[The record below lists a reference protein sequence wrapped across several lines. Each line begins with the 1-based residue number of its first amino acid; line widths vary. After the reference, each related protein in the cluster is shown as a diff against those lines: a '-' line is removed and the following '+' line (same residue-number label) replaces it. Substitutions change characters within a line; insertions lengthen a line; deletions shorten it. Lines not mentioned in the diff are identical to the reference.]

1 MDKVAPMSNYIK
13 NLILQ
18 GEHQQQD
25 FKFQVN
31 DSRKIARTLVAFS
44 NTDGGKLLIG
54 VKDNGV
60 IAGIRTDEE
69 YHMIEAAAQMY
80 CKPEIDFAFR
90 HWNIDGK
97 KVLEIDVPRAQAKP
111 VFAKSD
117 DGRWLAWVRV
127 GDQNILADAIMIKYW
142 KKQKSPRGAFIQYSE
157 KEKLLLDFLG
167 SHPTISLKTYYLMA
181 NLSRRDAE
189 DVVVNLML
197 AGLIEMGQNEYHTWF
212 RLKDPGEHDKGTN

>member
-18 GEHQQQD
+18 GEHQRQD

-60 IAGIRTDEE
+60 IAGIRADEE

-127 GDQNILADAIMIKYW
+127 GDQNILADPIMIRFW

-157 KEKLLLDFLG
+157 KEKLLLDFLSG
-167 SHPTISLKTYYLMA
+167 YPTITLNKYYLMA
-181 NLSRRDAE
+181 EISKQDAE
-189 DVVVNLML
+189 DVIVNLML

-212 RLKDPGEHDKGTN
+212 RLKDPGAPDD

>member
-1 MDKVAPMSNYIK
+1 VSTYIK

-31 DSRKIARTLVAFS
+31 DSKKIARTLVAFA

-69 YHMIEAAAQMY
+69 YHMMEAAATMY
-80 CKPEIDFAFR
+80 CRPEVDFAFR

-97 KVLEIDVPRAQAKP
+97 RVLEVDVPRAQLKP
-111 VFAKSD
+111 VYAKTD
-117 DGRWLAWVRV
+117 NGRWMAWVRV
-127 GDQNILADAIMIKYW
+127 GDQNILADTIMIKYW
-142 KKQKSPRGAFIQYSE
+142 KRQKSPKGTVIQYSDNE
-157 KEKLLLDFLG
+157 KTLMQYL
-167 SHPTISLKTYYLMA
+167 STHPTITLKSFAKLSGLPRNLAENVIVDMMA
-181 NLSRRDAE
+181 
-189 DVVVNLML
+189 
-197 AGLIEMGQNEYHTWF
+197 AGLVEMGQNEHHTWF
-212 RLKDPGEHDKGTN
+212 RLKDPEE

>member
-1 MDKVAPMSNYIK
+1 MSTYIK

-31 DSRKIARTLVAFS
+31 DSKKIARTLVAFA

-69 YHMIEAAAQMY
+69 YHMMEAAATMY
-80 CKPEIDFAFR
+80 CRPEVDFAFR

-97 KVLEIDVPRAQAKP
+97 RVLEVDVPRAQLKP
-111 VFAKSD
+111 VYAKTD
-117 DGRWLAWVRV
+117 NGRWMAWVRV
-127 GDQNILADAIMIKYW
+127 GDQNILADTIMIKYW
-142 KKQKSPRGAFIQYSE
+142 KRQKSPKGTVIQYSDNE
-157 KEKLLLDFLG
+157 KTLMQYL
-167 SHPTISLKTYYLMA
+167 STHPTISLKSFTKLSGLPR
-181 NLSRRDAE
+181 NLAE
-189 DVVVNLML
+189 NVIVDMMV
-197 AGLIEMGQNEYHTWF
+197 AGLVEMGQNEHHTWF
-212 RLKDPGEHDKGTN
+212 RLKDPEE

>member
-1 MDKVAPMSNYIK
+1 MSNYIK

-54 VKDNGV
+54 VKDNGA

-80 CKPEIDFAFR
+80 CKPEIDFASR
-90 HWNIDGK
+90 PWNIDGK
-97 KVLEIDVPRAQAKP
+97 KVLEIDVPKAQAKP
-111 VFAKSD
+111 VFARSD

-127 GDQNILADAIMIKYW
+127 GDQNILADTVMIKYW
-142 KKQKSPRGAFIQYSE
+142 KRQNSPKGAFIQYSE
-157 KEKLLLDFLG
+157 KEKLLLDFLDT
-167 SHPTISLKTYYLMA
+167 HPIITLNQYSMLAGLA
-181 NLSRRDAE
+181 PRDAE
-189 DVVVNLML
+189 DIIVTLM
-197 AGLIEMGQNEYHTWF
+197 ATGLIELQQNEYHTWF
-212 RLKDPGEHDKGTN
+212 RLKDPSKDSLADKR

>member
-1 MDKVAPMSNYIK
+1 MSTYIK

-31 DSRKIARTLVAFS
+31 DSKKIARTLVAFA

-69 YHMIEAAAQMY
+69 YHMMEAAATMY
-80 CKPEIDFAFR
+80 CRPEVDFAFR

-97 KVLEIDVPRAQAKP
+97 RVLEVDVPRTQLKP
-111 VFAKSD
+111 VYAKTD
-117 DGRWLAWVRV
+117 NGRWMAWVRV
-127 GDQNILADAIMIKYW
+127 GDQNILADTIIIKYW
-142 KKQKSPRGAFIQYSE
+142 KRQKSPKGTVIHYSDNE
-157 KEKLLLDFLG
+157 KVLMEYL
-167 SHPTISLKTYYLMA
+167 STHPTISLKSFTSLSGLPR
-181 NLSRRDAE
+181 NLAE
-189 DVVVNLML
+189 NVIVDMMV
-197 AGLIEMGQNEYHTWF
+197 AGLVEMGQNEHHTWF
-212 RLKDPGEHDKGTN
+212 RLRDPEG

>member
-1 MDKVAPMSNYIK
+1 MSQYVK

-31 DSRKIARTLVAFS
+31 DSRKIARTLVAFA

-60 IAGIRTDEE
+60 IAGIRADEE

-80 CKPEIDFAFR
+80 CKPEVDFAFR
-90 HWNIDGK
+90 HWNIDGR
-97 KVLEIDVPRAQAKP
+97 KVLEIDVPAAQLKP
-111 VFAKSD
+111 VLAKTD
-117 DGRWLAWVRV
+117 EGRWLAWVRV
-127 GDQNILADAIMIKYW
+127 GDQNILADTIMIKFW

-157 KEKLLLDFLG
+157 KEKLLLDFLN
-167 SHPTISLKTYYLMA
+167 SHPTISLKKYYQLA
-181 NLSRRDAE
+181 DLSRHDAE
-189 DVVVNLML
+189 DVIVNLML
-197 AGLIEMGQNEYHTWF
+197 ADLIEMGQNEYHTWF
-212 RLKDPGEHDKGTN
+212 RLKDPQDDNS

>member
-1 MDKVAPMSNYIK
+1 MSNYIK

-31 DSRKIARTLVAFS
+31 DSRKIARTLVAFA

-60 IAGIRTDEE
+60 IAGIRADEE

-80 CKPEIDFAFR
+80 CKPEVDFAFR

-111 VFAKSD
+111 IFAKAD
-117 DGRWLAWVRV
+117 DGQWTAWVRV

-142 KKQKSPRGAFIQYSE
+142 KRRKSPRGAFIQYSE
-157 KEKLLLDFLG
+157 KEKLLLDFLS
-167 SHPTISLKTYYLMA
+167 SHPTITLKKYYLMA
-181 NLSRRDAE
+181 NLPQQDAE
-189 DVVVNLML
+189 DIIVNLMI
-197 AGLIEMGQNEYHTWF
+197 AGLIEMSQNEYHTWF
-212 RLKDPGEHDKGTN
+212 RIKDPGEESR